1 MKSINQKAVVSWL
14 FIGVFLILLMVGVG
28 GSVRLTNSGLSIV
41 EWKPITGIIPPM
53 NEAEWQKE
61 FDEYKKIPEYK
72 IEHKYF
78 ELNDFKKIF
87 LWEYIHRLIARLV
100 GFIFII
106 PFLIFWYRGHFKDKK
121 LFYRILF
128 IFFFASFQAWLG
140 WFMVKS
146 GLSDRIDVSHYR
158 LAIHLFI
165 ATLLASYVLWT
176 ALGLK
181 YIKKDVIKIP
191 FYRKW
196 ILTIL
201 GLLSFQLFYGAF
213 TAGLNAGYYYPQ
225 YPKMGTEWFPTLASQ
240 AFGSIGF
247 ISFISDPSMV
257 HFIHRWFAVVVLFV
271 ISIFYLKFYK
281 KIEFRIIKILL
292 NVVLGLIV
300 FQFVLGIITV
310 LTNIN
315 IIIAVLH
322 QVNAILLFL
331 SLIWLL
337 FHTSKNN
344 G

>member
-1 MKSINQKAVVSWL
+1 MNTINQRVVIIWL
-14 FIGVFLILLMVGVG
+14 FTGVVLILLMVGVG
-28 GSVRLTNSGLSIV
+28 GTVRLTNSGLSIV

-53 NEAEWQKE
+53 SEVEWQKE
-61 FDEYKKIPEYK
+61 FEEYKKIPEYK
-72 IEHKYF
+72 IEHKHF

-87 LWEYIHRLIARLV
+87 LWEYFHRLIARLV

-106 PFLIFWYRGHFKDKK
+106 PFLIFWYNGHFKDKK
-121 LFYRILF
+121 LFFKILL
-128 IFFFASFQAWLG
+128 IFLFASFQAWLG

-146 GLSDRIDVSHYR
+146 GLNERIDVSHYR

-176 ALGLK
+176 ALGLI
-181 YIKKDVIKIP
+181 YVKKNVILITN
-191 FYRKW
+191 FRTW

-201 GLLSFQLFYGAF
+201 GLLSIQLFYGAF

-225 YPKMGTEWFPTLASQ
+225 YPKMGSEWFPTLASK
-240 AFGSIGF
+240 AFAKSGF
-247 ISFISDPSMV
+247 VSFISDPSMV
-257 HFIHRWFAVVVLFV
+257 HFIHRWFAIVVLIIITV
-271 ISIFYLKFYK
+271 FYFKFFK
-281 KIEFRIIKILL
+281 KIKFKIINNLL
-292 NVVLGLIV
+292 NIVLGLVI
-300 FQFVLGIITV
+300 FQITLGIITV
-310 LTNIN
+310 ITNIN
-315 IIIAVLH
+315 IVIAVLH